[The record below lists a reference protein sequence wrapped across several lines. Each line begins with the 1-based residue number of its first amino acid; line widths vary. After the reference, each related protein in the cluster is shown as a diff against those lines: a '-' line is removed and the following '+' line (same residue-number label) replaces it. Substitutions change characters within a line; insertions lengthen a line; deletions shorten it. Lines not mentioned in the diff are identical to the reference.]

1 MSSTKR
7 PISKVAN
14 KKQDKKMSYKIKRR
28 TCYTYRGKGHLS
40 IDCPM
45 GNTPKLNSLI
55 DSNLLRRPKN
65 DTCARK
71 VIGSP
76 YASTNA
82 IWVPKSFMTNLDGPK
97 IVWVPSCAW
106 WSIIGTWRW
115 YKTLGCLCK
124 MVENIYSSY
133 QSIHI
138 IFSYMV
144 DLKMN
149 QRIYFKLHTH
159 LSN

>member
-45 GNTPKLNSLI
+45 GNTPKHNSLI
-55 DSNLLRRPKN
+55 DSNLLRPKN

-97 IVWVPSCAW
+97 IVWVPSCA
-106 WSIIGTWRW
+106 
-115 YKTLGCLCK
+115 
-124 MVENIYSSY
+124 
-133 QSIHI
+133 
-138 IFSYMV
+138 
-144 DLKMN
+144 
-149 QRIYFKLHTH
+149 
-159 LSN
+159 